1 MGFVQQLTA
10 VNLYLA
16 VFNLIPAFP
25 MDGGRILHALLAAKI
40 GPVRATRAAARVGQ
54 GAALLFGVAGLFF
67 SPMLILIPMFIW
79 FAAAQEPR
87 CLKIA
92 SALKGI
98 KVDRAETAIRSRW
111 SHVLQPET
119 QDEVLR

>member
-1 MGFVQQLTA
+1 MEFVQQLTA

-79 FAAAQEPR
+79 FAAAQE
-87 CLKIA
+87 A
-92 SALKGI
+92 A
-98 KVDRAETAIRSRW
+98 A
-111 SHVLQPET
+111 
-119 QDEVLR
+119 